1 MTLRATDVVV
11 IGGGVIGAASA
22 YYLSRAGKRVTLV
35 ERRGLGAEASGAN
48 VGLVTM
54 LSAYSLEEREPGV
67 LFHLTHG
74 SIEAFATLSDELGVD
89 VEYRREGGVI
99 VAETPEALDALRQV
113 GAAYARAGVPSEMLG
128 PTDVLKCEPAFY
140 SAKILGGIFCP
151 LNGMVNPMILTQAFA
166 QAAGRLG
173 ARLLV
178 GVEARVMTVRGGRVA
193 GVVTSAGEI
202 PCEQVVNAAGA
213 WAADI
218 GRTVGLEIPVT
229 PARGQ
234 VMVTERVPIFLRKVV
249 SGMEPMARQT
259 VRGNVVIGSTL
270 EPVGYN
276 KGVTV
281 QTVGAFARE
290 ILPHFPALRNL
301 HVIRVWAGLRPMTPD
316 SAPIIELLPSPEGLC
331 LAVGHSRRGI
341 CYGPGTGRL
350 VAELLTGKPPF
361 MDITPLGLSRFAS
374 ASL

>member
-67 LFHLTHG
+67 LFHLTRG
-74 SIEAFATLSDELGVD
+74 SVEAFATLSDELGVD

-113 GAAYARAGVPSEMLG
+113 GVAYARAGVPSEMLG

-151 LNGMVNPMILTQAFA
+151 LNGMVNPMVLTQAFA

-218 GRTVGLEIPVT
+218 GRTGGLEIPVT

-270 EPVGYN
+270 EWVGYD
-276 KGVTV
+276 KEVTV
-281 QTVGAFARE
+281 KTVGAFARE

-350 VAELLTGKPPF
+350 VAEVLTGKPPF
-361 MDITPLGLSRFAS
+361 MDITPLRLSRFAS